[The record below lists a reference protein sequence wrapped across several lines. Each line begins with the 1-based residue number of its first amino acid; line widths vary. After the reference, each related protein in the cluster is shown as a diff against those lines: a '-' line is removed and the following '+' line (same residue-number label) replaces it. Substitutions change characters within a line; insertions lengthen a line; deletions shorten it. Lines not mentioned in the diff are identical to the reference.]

1 MFRKLAYLIASIGP
15 MMCFAVLPANA
26 MDLVYGSFFGA
37 KAGENRIGVVPT
49 IKEIAKA
56 SNGTIKWKLLA
67 GGQVVTGRGTLA
79 AIRDKLIDSGL
90 VVAPFTRKELAT
102 NNTVFDMGFHGTDVV
117 AVSGA
122 SVETILVN
130 CPECLA
136 EYKRNNAVFVGGYAL
151 SPFRLMCAKKVAS
164 LADIANKKIR
174 AVGSTARWI
183 KLLGGAPVSIPA
195 PEAVPAMQRGALDC
209 AVASPGWL
217 TALGYMDVTK
227 SVIDFT
233 FGSPRGIGLW
243 VLNRKSW
250 DAMSLDQ
257 KNIMLKA
264 MPMSQARLTIDGY
277 VKNDKRNFDLARAKG
292 ITITKGG
299 PEFDA
304 KLAVHIVNEEK
315 AIPAQLRK
323 LGVKNPERIMAAF
336 KTNLKKW
343 EALSK
348 GIGTD
353 VEKFAKALQT
363 HIYDKVDPGK
373 L

>member
-1 MFRKLAYLIASIGP
+1 MFKKSAFTF
-15 MMCFAVLPANA
+15 FAITLTYAFSGVPAQAN
-26 MDLVYGSFFGA
+26 DYVYGSFFGA
-37 KAGENRIGVVPT
+37 KASENSIGVAPT
-49 IKEIAKA
+49 IKEIEKA
-56 SNGTIKWKLLA
+56 TNGAIRWKLLA
-67 GGQVVTGRGTLA
+67 GGQVVSGRGTLA

-102 NNTVFDMGFHGTDVV
+102 NNTIFDMGFHGTDVV

-122 SVETILVN
+122 SVETILVS

-136 EYKRNNAVFVGGYAL
+136 EYKKNNAVFLGGYAL
-151 SPFRLMCAKKVAS
+151 SPFRLMCAKKVTS

-183 KLLGGAPVSIPA
+183 KLLGGAPVSVPA

-217 TALGYMDVTK
+217 MALGYIEVTK
-227 SVIDFT
+227 SLIDFT
-233 FGSPRGIGLW
+233 FGSPRGVGLW
-243 VLNRKSW
+243 VLNRAAW
-250 DAMSLDQ
+250 DSMSLQ
-257 KNIMLKA
+257 HKKAMLKE

-277 VKNDKRNFDLARAKG
+277 VKNDLRNFAAARAKG

-299 PEFDA
+299 PKFSA
-304 KLAVHIVNEEK
+304 KLLVHIANEEK
-315 AIPAQLRK
+315 AIPAQLK
-323 LGVKNPERIMAAF
+323 GLGVKNPERIMSAF
-336 KTNLKKW
+336 KVNLKKW

-348 GIGTD
+348 DIGTD
-353 VEKFAKALQT
+353 VDKFAKALQT
-363 HIYDKVDPGK
+363 HIYDKLDAGK